1 MTQLHTLLY
10 AILALAPFLSEAT
23 TSKIQVPD
31 TPATV
36 TTAVDSATSLFTR
49 FTPPVAD
56 GGAEITAYKG
66 SYAVN

>member
-1 MTQLHTLLY
+1 MTKLLSLL
-10 AILALAPFLSEAT
+10 IALAAFSYAEAT

-36 TTAVDSATSLFTR
+36 TTAVNSATSLFTS

-56 GGAEITAYKG
+56 GGAEITQYKG
-66 SYAVN
+66 TPI